1 MFDDL
6 AFVFEIPGDFIGVF
20 MVDGGGVGGVLKRPG
35 GVVEKRQCLFST
47 ISECESESKSKS
59 DSVPISYRPSFSLSI
74 IKIP

>member
-20 MVDGGGVGGVLKRPG
+20 MVDGGGVGGVLKRHG

-47 ISECESESKSKS
+47 ISECESESKS